1 MFLFNY
7 TWRRVYTYSTY
18 VQGGGGYEIQ
28 LVEVSQICITQSI
41 ATKNKTLGWVNF
53 VSYKPSKQ
61 EDG

>member
-1 MFLFNY
+1 MEESIHIQY
-7 TWRRVYTYSTY
+7 ICTR
-18 VQGGGGYEIQ
+18 GGGYEIQ

-41 ATKNKTLGWVNF
+41 STKNKTLGWVNF